1 MYKNILVAFDGSEYS
16 KAALIESSK
25 WVKRRGGKITL
36 VHAVY
41 FDEEE
46 LTNAP
51 EYRERRFKLG
61 KEVCYQTKDMV
72 LSEFGV
78 EVESLVCEGEP
89 SDVIVDIAKEK
100 KADLISIGTHGRKGI
115 KRLIMGSVTSKV
127 IVNAP
132 CDVMV
137 VKSPCTECTGE
148 YKSILVPFDGSEF
161 SKKALGRACKLSKI
175 DNAEITVL
183 YVIPHYE
190 EMIEFL
196 KTESIKKGLSDE
208 AQKII
213 DVAKEIASGYGIEI
227 NTDIRDGHAGEKIIE
242 SAKMLKNDL
251 IVAGAHGW
259 RGINKAIIGSTT
271 ESVIANAFCP
281 VLVVGR

>member
-1 MYKNILVAFDGSEYS
+1 MYKNIVVAFDGSEYS
-16 KAALIESSK
+16 KAALIESSS
-25 WVKRRGGKITL
+25 WIKRHSGGIIL
-36 VHAVY
+36 LHAVY
-41 FDEEE
+41 FEEE
-46 LTNAP
+46 EFTNAP
-51 EYRERRFKLG
+51 EQREKRFKLG
-61 KEVCYQTKDMV
+61 KEFCYQTKDKV

-78 EVESLVCEGEP
+78 QVESLVCEGEP
-89 SDVIVDIAKEK
+89 PDVIVDIAREK
-100 KADLISIGTHGRKGI
+100 KADLISMGTHGRKGI

-137 VKSPCTECTGE
+137 VKRPCTECTGE

-196 KTESIKKGLSDE
+196 KTESIKKGLLEE

-213 DVAKEIASGYGIEI
+213 DVAREIASGYGIAI
-227 NTDIRDGHAGEKIIE
+227 KTDVRDGHAGEKIIE

-251 IVAGAHGW
+251 IVMGAHGW
-259 RGINKAIIGSTT
+259 RGVSKAIMGSTT
-271 ESVIANAFCP
+271 ERVIMNASCP
-281 VLVVGR
+281 VLVVK

>member
-1 MYKNILVAFDGSEYS
+1 MYKNILVAFDSSEFS
-16 KAALIESSK
+16 RAALMESSN
-25 WVKRRGGKITL
+25 WIKRHSGKIIL

-46 LTNAP
+46 FTLAP
-51 EYRERRFKLG
+51 EQRERRFKLG

-78 EVESLVCEGEP
+78 QVESLVCEGEP
-89 SDVIVDIAKEK
+89 PDVIVDIAREK
-100 KADLISIGTHGRKGI
+100 KADLIAMGTHGRRGI

-127 IVNAP
+127 IVNAT

-137 VKSPCTECTGE
+137 VKKPCAECTGE

-161 SKKALGRACKLSKI
+161 SKKALGRACKLSKV

-196 KTESIKKGLSDE
+196 KTESIKKGLLEE

-213 DVAKEIASGYGIEI
+213 DVAREIGSGYGIAI
-227 NTDIRDGHAGEKIIE
+227 KTDVRDGHAGEKIIE

-251 IVAGAHGW
+251 IVMGAHGW
-259 RGINKAIIGSTT
+259 RGVSKAIMGSTT
-271 ESVIANAFCP
+271 ERVIMNASCP
-281 VLVVGR
+281 VLVVK